1 MSKTAAEEDCTG
13 TNCVLRREKS
23 RASNNI
29 YNPSRRTH
37 NTTGWDYTKGYRLV
51 IGDYESKFLQP
62 FACHSTCNL
71 I

>member
-13 TNCVLRREKS
+13 TNCVLRR
-23 RASNNI
+23 ASNNI
-29 YNPSRRTH
+29 YNP
-37 NTTGWDYTKGYRLV
+37 TGWDYTKGYRLV